1 MRNHE
6 GYKDTTA
13 GKAIRKVDRE
23 RRKKREDTG
32 QLMYLL
38 EEVPG
43 FPGRRKSTPVGV

>member
-23 RRKKREDTG
+23 RKKKEKIRDT
-32 QLMYLL
+32 
-38 EEVPG
+38 
-43 FPGRRKSTPVGV
+43 